1 MKREAHHRALQI
13 MKIFSLFR
21 KIIAIDR
28 LLWLSALLFLSLL
41 PLNAPALETSEVPEK
56 LLLGAT
62 DFPPYSMKTQDG
74 KWEGFSIELWK
85 VAAKKLGIEFEIRE
99 YDWLR
104 QIRDAI
110 QKGELDLTTMTH
122 VTEPNETIMDL
133 SHAYHLSGLGIAVTT
148 EHTEYR
154 WMAVME
160 RLLSTDTLKV
170 LVLLFAMSLIAGLI
184 VWLFERRENR
194 EMFGGAMSNG
204 LGQGIWWAMVTLTTV
219 GYGDKAPKTVGGRM
233 VAVVWM
239 LMSIILIANYTA
251 VITTSQTVSELSGR
265 VNSPRDL
272 PNVRV
277 GALAEAETFEHLVTS
292 GIPVLPFENLEEGL
306 RAVVENRIDAFVDD
320 EAELRYLVKTEF
332 PGQLRV
338 LAETLNHYYMSMA
351 MPSSS
356 PLREPLNRVLAGIL
370 ESEDW
375 KRLQEH
381 YMGKT
386 Y

>member
-1 MKREAHHRALQI
+1 MKTFLLLRK
-13 MKIFSLFR
+13 KIAVNSQV
-21 KIIAIDR
+21 
-28 LLWLSALLFLSLL
+28 WLTVLLFLSLL
-41 PLNAPALETSEVPEK
+41 PLNAPALETSEVPAR
-56 LLLGAT
+56 LLIGAT

-85 VAAKKLGIEFEIRE
+85 IAAKKLGIGFEIRE

-104 QIRDAI
+104 EIRDAI

-133 SHAYHLSGLGIAVTT
+133 SHAYHLSGLGIAVAT
-148 EHTEYR
+148 EHNEYR
-154 WMAVME
+154 WVAVLE

-170 LVLLFAMSLIAGLI
+170 LALLFVMTLIAGLI
-184 VWLFERRENR
+184 VWLFERRKNR
-194 EMFGGAMSNG
+194 EMFGGATING
-204 LGQGIWWAMVTLTTV
+204 LGQGIWWAMVTMTTV

-292 GIPVLPFENLEEGL
+292 GIPVLPFEEIEEGL

-338 LAETLNHYYMSMA
+338 LAETFNHYYLSMA
-351 MPSSS
+351 MPNDS